1 MARNSKLRSWY
12 TGTYGTIADA
22 KKAHMEKFGFRSILY
37 EFPDIFYGL
46 QELAE
51 ELRLALFPI
60 RHGGLYTGTLANSKK
75 LYKSMI
81 DAFDKAIDRVKA
93 ETK

>member
-1 MARNSKLRSWY
+1 
-12 TGTYGTIADA
+12 
-22 KKAHMEKFGFRSILY
+22 MEKFGFKSILY
-37 EFPDIFYGL
+37 EFPDIFHGR

-60 RHGGLYTGTLANSKK
+60 RHGGLFTGTLANSKK

-81 DAFDKAIDRVKA
+81 DAFDKTINRLRAG
-93 ETK
+93 TK